1 MKRPAGQDLGE
12 RVWSWGTSP
21 PRTLPR
27 IPHPPHPRVQRFH
40 WGFITSHGVG
50 GPD

>member
-21 PRTLPR
+21 PRMLPR
-27 IPHPPHPRVQRFH
+27 IPHPRVKRFH
-40 WGFITSHGVG
+40 WGFITSNGVG